1 LAAPASAGETVVNV
15 LSDSG
20 FEVGNTVTLDVGA
33 SEESLVVT
41 DVGTDRQSNRRLLV
55 PASTDD
61 TNIKVNNVGGFV
73 VGERMSVGTGT
84 TFEVHTVTDVGTS
97 GSGGTGISFTPPL
110 ELDHPVNT
118 SARGLGSGITFA
130 EPLANDHALGAEILV
145 NSLPAVTDDNIL
157 GIEGP
162 IWSETLQTIQDV
174 EFMAFPRL
182 PILAELGWLPQ
193 VHPERSFESFGQ
205 RIAQSGA
212 RWQLR
217 NQNFYPSTQIPW
229 RTDVSANDIAQASRS
244 VSGEIG
250 LVAAPGATLAQVSA
264 VIDWGDGTNS
274 AGTITGTA
282 ATNKTANSIYSVNAD
297 HTYAAD
303 GVYEASLSISG
314 PGGDVAASFT
324 VVADTTAPVITTPGL
339 ISVDATSPAGTTAE
353 YVVTASDAID
363 PAPSLSC
370 SPASGSLFAIG
381 DTTVT
386 CTATDNLGNGSV
398 ASFTVHVRSAAE
410 QLANLQA
417 AVAGIGPGSSLWDKV
432 AAVEDAVASGKTA
445 LACEQLV
452 AFRNQLSAQ
461 AGKQISVSTAE
472 YFASDALRI
481 SAVLGC

>member
-1 LAAPASAGETVVNV
+1 VASVNGLAIGDEVTIDTDGGLETRK
-15 LSDSG
+15 LA
-20 FEVGNTVTLDVGA
+20 T
-33 SEESLVVT
+33 
-41 DVGTDRQSNRRLLV
+41 VGTAQQTARSLSAAANV
-55 PASTDD
+55 GD
-61 TNIKVNNVGGFV
+61 TNIKVNNVGGFI
-73 VGERMSVGTGT
+73 VGQAMAVGTGAA
-84 TFEVHTVTDVGTS
+84 FEVHTVTAVGSS
-97 GSGGTGISFTPPL
+97 GSGGTGITFTPPL
-110 ELDHPVNT
+110 QFAQSSGT
-118 SARGLGSGITFA
+118 TARGLGSGITFA
-130 EPLANDHALGAEILV
+130 DPLDSSHLLGTALV